1 MAPGVPSAA
10 TMLVFI
16 LEGIAAIGSGLVLAG
31 AWASWRFGARLRAA
45 PLGPAEPVSLLKP
58 LYGAEPRLRANLQS
72 FLDQAWAAPVTLIAG
87 VQREADPAAEAVA
100 ALDTGPERTVTLVRN
115 ARRHGANAK
124 VSNLINMA
132 PAAEAELILLSDSDI
147 AAPPDYLA
155 RVAGALAMPGVGA
168 VTCAYAGRGDG
179 GFWSLLGAAM
189 LSYQFLPSVLFAD
202 ALGTGDACM
211 GSTIVLRRDMLTKIG
226 GFEAF
231 ADILADDHA
240 IGAAVRAQGLK
251 VALAPVIV
259 THGSIEPS
267 LLALLRHELRWA
279 ATVRD
284 LNPGGMLGMTLLHPL
299 PFALAAL
306 ALAPGWASGALVALA
321 VGARLCVAAVVD
333 GLTGRKTAP
342 WLLLPLRDLL
352 TFGVHVSC
360 FFVRRVEWRGARLA
374 MREAGRIEAK

>member
-1 MAPGVPSAA
+1 MIVLVLSAVA
-10 TMLVFI
+10 L
-16 LEGIAAIGSGLVLAG
+16 LGIALVLA
-31 AWASWRFGARLRAA
+31 AAAASWRFRRRLGKALLGA
-45 PLGPAEPVSLLKP
+45 AEPVSLLKP
-58 LYGAEPRLRANLQS
+58 LHGGEPRLVANLRS
-72 FLDQAWAAPVTLIAG
+72 FLDQSWAAPIDLIAG
-87 VQREADPAAEAVA
+87 VQREDDPASDAVA
-100 ALDTGPERTVTLVRN
+100 ALPAGPDRTARLVRDP
-115 ARRHGANAK
+115 RRHGANAK
-124 VSNLINMA
+124 IGNLINIM
-132 PAAEAELILLSDSDI
+132 PAARHDLIVLSDSDI

-155 RVAGALAMPGVGA
+155 RLAAALDAPGVGA

-179 GFWSLLGAAM
+179 GFWSLFGAAM

-211 GSTIVLRRDMLTKIG
+211 GSTIALRRETLEAIG

-240 IGAAVRAQGLK
+240 IGAAVRALGLK
-251 VALAPVIV
+251 VSLAPVLV
-259 THGSIEPS
+259 THASVEPS
-267 LLALLRHELRWA
+267 LAALLRHELRWA

-306 ALAPGWASGALVALA
+306 ALGPGWMTGALVAGA
-321 VGARLCVAAVVD
+321 IGARWTVAAVID
-333 GLTGRKTAP
+333 RLAERKTAP

-352 TFGVHVSC
+352 TFAVHIAC

-374 MREAGRIEAK
+374 MREAGRIEAR

>member
-1 MAPGVPSAA
+1 
-10 TMLVFI
+10 MLVFI
-16 LEGIAAIGSGLVLAG
+16 LGGIAAIGSGLVLAA
-31 AWASWRFGARLRAA
+31 AWASWRFGARLGAA
-45 PLGPAEPVSLLKP
+45 PLGRAEPVSLLKP
-58 LYGAEPRLRANLQS
+58 LHGAEPQLRANLQS
-72 FLDQAWAAPVTLIAG
+72 FLDQDWAAPITLVAG
-87 VQREADPAAEAVA
+87 IQRESDPAAEAVA
-100 ALDTGPERTVTLVRN
+100 ALATGDDRRAVLVAD

-124 VSNLINMA
+124 VGNLINMA
-132 PAAEAELILLSDSDI
+132 PAADADLIVLSDSDI
-147 AAPPDYLA
+147 AAPRDYLSCI
-155 RVAGALAMPGVGA
+155 AGALATPGVGA

-211 GSTIVLRRDMLTKIG
+211 GSTIALRREMLTRIG

-240 IGAAVRAQGLK
+240 IGAAVRAQGLQ

-259 THGSIEPS
+259 THGSVEPS
-267 LLALLRHELRWA
+267 LPALLRHELRWA

-284 LNPGGMLGMTLLHPL
+284 LNPGRMLGMTLLHPL

-306 ALAPGWASGALVALA
+306 ALAPGWATGALVALA
-321 VGARLCVAAVVD
+321 IGTRLTVAAVVD

-360 FFVRRVEWRGARLA
+360 FFVRRVEWQGARLA
-374 MREAGRIEAK
+374 MREAGRIEAQ